1 MIKLK
6 FIYKNHENSVNNTN
20 NLIHLILK
28 TYLSNRTLND

>member
-20 NLIHLILK
+20 NLINAQNLFVK
-28 TYLSNRTLND
+28 SNIK

>member
-20 NLIHLILK
+20 NLIQLMLK